1 MSGTRTRRLG
11 RNVTSKTSVGR
22 MYSTMPGQ
30 GERHYLRI
38 LLGVVKGATS
48 FEDLRTHAGVKHNTF
63 KQAAI
68 ARGLLEHDAAQ
79 KQIMR
84 DGAVLQFPLQLR
96 NTFAEL
102 LAWEDV
108 MNPVELWEEFK
119 HDMCEDVLYRHRQAA
134 NDNNLQLSD
143 DMMDEAL
150 LHIEKQLSQHHK
162 SLSLFPGM
170 PLPTVRNAM
179 SSTEAAER
187 AYDPE
192 MLAASVAANM
202 PLLNPEQKD
211 VYDAVMQAV
220 AASADAKRRLF
231 FLDGPGGTGKTF
243 VYSLA

>member
-1 MSGTRTRRLG
+1 MEVPCRLWGG
-11 RNVTSKTSVGR
+11 RGAGSDPSSHHTCLSKQYDNAVDSNVT
-22 MYSTMPGQ
+22 GQ

-119 HDMCEDVLYRHRQAA
+119 HDMCKDVLYRHRQAC
-134 NDNNLQLSD
+134 
-143 DMMDEAL
+143 
-150 LHIEKQLSQHHK
+150 
-162 SLSLFPGM
+162 
-170 PLPTVRNAM
+170 
-179 SSTEAAER
+179 
-187 AYDPE
+187 
-192 MLAASVAANM
+192 
-202 PLLNPEQKD
+202 
-211 VYDAVMQAV
+211 
-220 AASADAKRRLF
+220 
-231 FLDGPGGTGKTF
+231 
-243 VYSLA
+243 

>member
-1 MSGTRTRRLG
+1 MYVLQYGCC
-11 RNVTSKTSVGR
+11 TSSV
-22 MYSTMPGQ
+22 
-30 GERHYLRI
+30 
-38 LLGVVKGATS
+38 LLFFFLCIGCV
-48 FEDLRTHAGVKHNTF
+48 RC
-63 KQAAI
+63 
-68 ARGLLEHDAAQ
+68 AAQ
-79 KQIMR
+79 PDKFTQPY
-84 DGAVLQFPLQLR
+84 LHWL
-96 NTFAEL
+96 
-102 LAWEDV
+102 
-108 MNPVELWEEFK
+108 
-119 HDMCEDVLYRHRQAA
+119 QAA

-220 AASADAKRRLF
+220 AASADAKVQS
-231 FLDGPGGTGKTF
+231 K
-243 VYSLA
+243 